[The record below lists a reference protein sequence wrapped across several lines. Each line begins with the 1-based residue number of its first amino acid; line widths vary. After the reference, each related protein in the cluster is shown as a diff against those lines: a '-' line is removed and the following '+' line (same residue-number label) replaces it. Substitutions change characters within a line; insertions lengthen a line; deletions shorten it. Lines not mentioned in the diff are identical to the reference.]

1 MCSIFSHSFPISGAC
16 QEEGEHAN
24 SPGSNYTLVSNDLL
38 KTILWGVRHVL
49 LTYCDTVV
57 SVC

>member
-1 MCSIFSHSFPISGAC
+1 MCSIFSHRFPISGAC

-38 KTILWGVRHVL
+38 KTILWGRG
-49 LTYCDTVV
+49 TCY
-57 SVC
+57 